1 MTKEFTVNLTEGE
14 LNTLIRLSK
23 QNIIEI
29 NKEVIKDLELLENTS
44 IFSLYETN
52 IEVLKDNV
60 EDMTYYLNLF
70 SKLLNFKYSLEAN
83 I

>member
-60 EDMTYYLNLF
+60 EDMTFYLNLF